1 MNLSAV
7 DVNLLIVLDALIETT
22 SVTRAGVR
30 VGLSQPATSHALG
43 RLRELFND
51 ELLVRHGR
59 SMVLTPRAEELGLAV
74 RKWRALTEEVLSP
87 SGAFV
92 PSQARGTL
100 TLAVADYAL
109 VTVAG
114 PAVAELHRCA
124 PDLQIAL
131 KSVANNT
138 LRERLSTDAD
148 AALVLTSPDRIDA
161 GLLYEVLAT
170 DDFVCVV
177 REGHPQVSDR
187 ITLEAFCATPHLLIS
202 PRGDFNGAVDL
213 ALSAIGRSR
222 SVRMVVPTFYAAPP
236 IVASSDLLLNM
247 NRRYASAVSEL
258 HGLRLLPPPLDLPVG
273 SLMLVWHPRVS
284 LDPKHRWARASLA
297 ATVRS
302 LTGNGGPGAT

>member
-100 TLAVADYAL
+100 TLAVA
-109 VTVAG
+109 
-114 PAVAELHRCA
+114 
-124 PDLQIAL
+124 
-131 KSVANNT
+131 
-138 LRERLSTDAD
+138 
-148 AALVLTSPDRIDA
+148 
-161 GLLYEVLAT
+161 
-170 DDFVCVV
+170 
-177 REGHPQVSDR
+177 
-187 ITLEAFCATPHLLIS
+187 
-202 PRGDFNGAVDL
+202 
-213 ALSAIGRSR
+213 
-222 SVRMVVPTFYAAPP
+222 
-236 IVASSDLLLNM
+236 
-247 NRRYASAVSEL
+247 
-258 HGLRLLPPPLDLPVG
+258 
-273 SLMLVWHPRVS
+273 
-284 LDPKHRWARASLA
+284 
-297 ATVRS
+297 
-302 LTGNGGPGAT
+302 